1 MRSRRERAGRD
12 GYVWRQLGLAALAG
26 NVTRPLPGYST
37 SVVSFFGGWL
47 AGELAP
53 QMLAALAADNAVH
66 IARHGVRTPADK
78 IGLGLAAVA
87 GVGFAASIAVSAKA
101 GPVMRKALEE
111 SLGAEEMRRLDE
123 TLGPVAVAAPWR
135 TLLNP
140 FKMGKPG
147 VVRHRNLTY
156 GDGGRRSR
164 LDIYRHQDA
173 GPGAPIL
180 LQIHGGGWTI
190 GNKDQQGIPLMQEM
204 AARGW
209 VCASINYPL
218 SPRAKWPAHL
228 IAVKQAIA
236 WLREHAEEYG
246 ADPGFIAVT
255 GGSAGGHL
263 TAMAGLTANEPAL
276 QPGFEDSDTS
286 VQALAPHYGVYDFTG
301 ETGIKLTVQR
311 VQSALS
317 AFVLGKD
324 AKFPEDYR
332 AASPIDQV
340 GADVTAPFL
349 IVHGGFDSLIPAAE
363 AREFTARLRSA
374 SSAPVAY
381 AEIPG
386 AQHAFDVF
394 PSVRSIQV
402 VQQVA
407 RFLEWAVLRS
417 GRELPAR

>member
-1 MRSRRERAGRD
+1 MGTRTGRD
-12 GYVWRQLGLAALAG
+12 SYVWRQLGLAALAG

-53 QMLAALAADNAVH
+53 QMLAVLAADNAVH
-66 IARHGVRTPADK
+66 VARHGVRTPADK

-87 GVGFAASIAVSAKA
+87 GVGLAASIAVSAKA
-101 GPVMRKALEE
+101 GQAMRQALDE

-123 TLGPVAVAAPWR
+123 ELGPVTVAAPWP

-147 VVRHRNLTY
+147 VVRQRNLTY

-164 LDIYRHQDA
+164 LDIYRNEEA
-173 GPGAPIL
+173 RGGAPIL
-180 LQIHGGGWTI
+180 LQVHGGGWTI

-218 SPRAKWPAHL
+218 SPKARWPEHL

-246 ADPGFIAVT
+246 ADPSFIAVT

-263 TAMAGLTANEPAL
+263 TAMAGLTANDPAL
-276 QPGFEDSDTS
+276 QPGFEGSDTS
-286 VQALAPHYGVYDFTG
+286 VQALVPHYGVYDFTG
-301 ETGIKLTVQR
+301 DTGIKLTLQR
-311 VQSALS
+311 VKSGLS
-317 AFVLGKD
+317 AFVLGKN

-340 GADVTAPFL
+340 HADVAPFL
-349 IVHGGFDSLIPAAE
+349 IIHGSFDSLVPVAE
-363 AREFTARLRSA
+363 AREFAARLRAVST
-374 SSAPVAY
+374 SPVAY

-407 RFLEWAVLRS
+407 RFLEWAVLKS
-417 GRELPAR
+417 GRELPSR